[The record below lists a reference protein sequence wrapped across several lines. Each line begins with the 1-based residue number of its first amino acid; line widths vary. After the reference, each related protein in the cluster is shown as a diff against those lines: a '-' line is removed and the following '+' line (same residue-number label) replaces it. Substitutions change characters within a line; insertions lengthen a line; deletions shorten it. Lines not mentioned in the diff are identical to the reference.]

1 MELLCV
7 LSEEIRAK
15 FALVFLCFFSMAS
28 RFFHVQHE
36 FRAGKSQQWW
46 DAAQKAMAPGGGWDE
61 AVSKNLQAGFFN
73 HSFNPIAPEGPAFC
87 IWEVQEG
94 ITDEQFQDFIDG
106 PHGPDFGLG
115 AFMNICREINVE
127 LAGNTPYP
135 RKFV

>member
-1 MELLCV
+1 M

-61 AVSKNLQAGFFN
+61 AVSRNLQAGFFN

-87 IWEVQEG
+87 FWEVQEG
-94 ITDEQFQDFIDG
+94 ITEEPVSYTHLRAHETGRIVVFRLVGVKI
-106 PHGPDFGLG
+106 
-115 AFMNICREINVE
+115 
-127 LAGNTPYP
+127 
-135 RKFV
+135 